1 MASPS
6 NPTSY
11 LPLANLGFNV
21 LVALAAEDRHG
32 YGIIK
37 DIEERT
43 QGMISIRSGALY
55 TTIQRLLET
64 GFVEPAPTPGDSDG
78 DARRKYYRITP
89 LGRQVATLEAARLG
103 ELVDAAR
110 QRRLVPGEETG

>member
-1 MASPS
+1 M
-6 NPTSY
+6 SY
-11 LPLANLGFNV
+11 LPLPNLGFNV
-21 LVALAAEDRHG
+21 LVALAEEDLHG

-43 QGMISIRSGALY
+43 HGTLSIRSGALY

-64 GFVEPAPTPGDSDG
+64 GFVEPAPSPGDPDG
-78 DARRKYYRITP
+78 DARRKYYRITT
-89 LGRQVATLEAARLG
+89 LGREVAALETARLG

-110 QRRLVPGEETG
+110 QRRLVPKETG

>member
-1 MASPS
+1 M
-6 NPTSY
+6 
-11 LPLANLGFNV
+11 
-21 LVALAAEDRHG
+21 ALAEEDRHG

-43 QGMISIRSGALY
+43 QGTLSIRSGALY

-64 GFVEPAPTPGDSDG
+64 GFVEPAPGDTDG

-103 ELVDAAR
+103 DLVDAAR
-110 QRRLVPGEETG
+110 ERQLVPGRETG